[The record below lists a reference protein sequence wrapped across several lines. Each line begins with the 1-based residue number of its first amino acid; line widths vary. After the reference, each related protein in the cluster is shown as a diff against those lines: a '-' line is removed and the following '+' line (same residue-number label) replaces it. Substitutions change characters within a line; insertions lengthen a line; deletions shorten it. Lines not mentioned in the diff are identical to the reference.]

1 LDAET
6 VAHDIYEGCT
16 LPTMPPSPTYLD
28 AWRGL
33 LRYHAK
39 ATSAVST
46 QLQSEVGLTL
56 AEFEVL
62 SYIVEHPAQR
72 LPMSELARLV
82 VLTPSGITRMVDRLV
97 RRNLVE
103 RQSIRSDARVQ
114 HAVITEQGLQT
125 VRKANVVQSDAV
137 AELFA
142 RPLDPAQIEQLHSI
156 WKTLEP
162 ATASF

>member
-1 LDAET
+1 
-6 VAHDIYEGCT
+6 
-16 LPTMPPSPTYLD
+16 MPPSPTYLD
-28 AWRGL
+28 AWRGM
-33 LRYHAK
+33 LRYHAR
-39 ATSAVST
+39 ATAAVSI

-62 SYIVEHPAQR
+62 THIVDHPGQR

-82 VLTPSGITRMVDRLV
+82 TLTPSGITRMVDRLV

-114 HAVITEQGLQT
+114 HAVITETGLRT
-125 VRKANVVQSDAV
+125 VQKATAVQSEAV

-142 RPLDPAQIEQLHSI
+142 SQLLPAQIDQLHSI
-156 WKTLEP
+156 WKILELS
-162 ATASF
+162 AASA